1 WCYEFFSQVVD
12 NGIKIEVQSR
22 QSNIGD
28 RIKHPCYIF
37 NLTFV
42 IYLNYTLQE
51 DIEAL
56 PSMFFLPEHH
66 LYGRI

>member
-1 WCYEFFSQVVD
+1 MELKSKYSPD
-12 NGIKIEVQSR
+12 
-22 QSNIGD
+22 IGD

>member
-1 WCYEFFSQVVD
+1 MELKSKYSPDKVTSVID
-12 NGIKIEVQSR
+12 
-22 QSNIGD
+22 
-28 RIKHPCYIF
+28 IKHPCYIF

>member
-1 WCYEFFSQVVD
+1 DPSTQQKFDLFNKS
-12 NGIKIEVQSR
+12 SR